1 MTPVRCLDK
10 ISIWEQVDDSGKP
23 KYAPV
28 KGNTPMNPNKI
39 YFKGNM
45 QELKN
50 AGHTILLETT
60 YDDFISALKSSK
72 PSVSTNDLSRYI
84 EFTKTFGMD
93 G

>member
-1 MTPVRCLDK
+1 MAPVRSLDK
-10 ISIWEQVDDSGKP
+10 VTLWEEVNDKGTI
-23 KYAPV
+23 KY
-28 KGNTPMNPNKI
+28 TPFRGGQQDPSKK

-50 AGHTILLETT
+50 AGHLIFLETKFE
-60 YDDFISALKSSK
+60 DFLTALKSSK
-72 PSVSTNDLSRYI
+72 PSVSQNDLGKYI